1 VRRLTGPDIPNEV
14 LRLLDQHLRNDTER
28 PVALALSGGG
38 DSLALALMAADWAR
52 GNGRPL
58 LILTVDH
65 QLRPESRAWTDQC
78 DSIAAKLGAEFRRLA
93 WTGPKPATGLPAA
106 ARQARHRLLARAAR
120 EAGARVILMGHTG
133 SDLAESALMRA
144 AGSSTP
150 DPRVWSPSPVWPE
163 GREVFLL
170 RPMLGLD
177 RAWIRDWLAARGET
191 WIEDPANSDPRYA
204 RVRARAEAAQDVPQ
218 AADPV
223 DVSAL
228 LTATT
233 ADEAGVLTL
242 PRAAL
247 CAATP
252 LARARYLSAACLCAA
267 GTARPP
273 RPDRIMGLGLKLCAT
288 DPVVATLAGARI
300 EADALE
306 IRFLREIGE
315 LTRKG
320 PARIEDGVWDGRFEI
335 ASSDLAGDIRPLRG
349 LTGRLKVRPV
359 SPGRAALPVVME
371 AEGQVRLAG
380 ARSLALSRLRAACG
394 GVPREP

>member
-1 VRRLTGPDIPNEV
+1 MRRLTGPDIPNEV
-14 LRLLDQHLRNDTER
+14 LRLLDQYLRTDTER

-38 DSLALALMAADWAR
+38 DSLALALMTADWAR

-65 QLRPESRAWTDQC
+65 QLRPESRSWTDQC
-78 DSIAAKLGAEFRRLA
+78 EAIAARLGADFRRLA

-106 ARQARHRLLARAAR
+106 ARQDRHRLLARAAR

-170 RPMLGLD
+170 RPMLGQD
-177 RAWIRDWLAARGET
+177 RTRIRDWLAERGET
-191 WIEDPANSDPRYA
+191 WIEDPANADLAYA
-204 RVRARAEAAQDVPQ
+204 RVRARA
-218 AADPV
+218 ADPLA
-223 DVSAL
+223 VSPASEPPDLTTL
-228 LTATT
+228 LAATSG
-233 ADEAGVLTL
+233 DEAGVLAL
-242 PRAAL
+242 PRTAL
-247 CAATP
+247 RDADHRAQ
-252 LARARYLSAACLCAA
+252 ARFLSAACLCAA
-267 GTARPP
+267 GTERPP
-273 RPDRIMGLGLKLCAT
+273 RPDRIEALRLRLIGTAT
-288 DPVVATLAGARI
+288 AVATLAGARI

-320 PARIEDGVWDGRFEI
+320 PASIEGGVWDGRFEF

-349 LTGRLKVRPV
+349 LTGRLKVRPA

-380 ARSLALSRLRAACG
+380 ARPLALTRLKAACG
-394 GVPREP
+394 GVRREP